1 MKRLK
6 VVLTALL
13 VGIVVLAIMP
23 ATAVFAADPPDS
35 TPSIIA
41 KKCYRNILE
50 AGDFLIVWESL
61 IPYATTPPGEL
72 VTEVFIWEFIDT
84 DGSTVLGSSNGW
96 AYVDDGYNYQCGSMY
111 FGFGGSTP
119 TWDPTPVNTLR
130 LRGNPLAFVTPPIYD
145 YPIDSID
152 YSLEVAT
159 DAVQSE
165 LALDILLI
173 SADLDAQWDLG
184 PTNSLIN
191 DDETGQTLSV
201 FGQAYFR
208 GAIYGLQALAPS
220 LFPLAVTTIDLADRA
235 WTDAYVTTL
244 ENQYAGTWVDTAK
257 EGGATLFG
265 TDFDL
270 LSVIILLGCVF
281 GMFIGN
287 TQLSNNHW
295 NAAIDVTFILVIG
308 AKLSFYGLGFL
319 GLIVAVSI
327 IYFGMRLFR
336 FPH

>member
-1 MKRLK
+1 MNKIK
-6 VVLTALL
+6 VASIALAVSVMIL
-13 VGIVVLAIMP
+13 VITP
-23 ATAVFAADPPDS
+23 AMAVFAADLPDD
-35 TPSIIA
+35 TPSIIT

-50 AGDFLIVWESL
+50 PGDFLIVWESL
-61 IPYATTPPGEL
+61 IPYATTPPGEI
-72 VTEVFIWEFIDT
+72 VTEVFIWEFIDI
-84 DGSTVLGSSNGW
+84 DGSTVLGSWKGW
-96 AYVDDGYNYQCGSMY
+96 AYVDDGFNHQCGSMY

-119 TWDPTPVNTLR
+119 TWDPTPANTLR
-130 LRGNPLAFVTPPIYD
+130 LRGNPLAFVTPPVYD
-145 YPIDSID
+145 FSIDSID
-152 YSLEVAT
+152 YSLEVVP
-159 DAVQSE
+159 DAVKQE
-165 LALDILLI
+165 LAIDILLI
-173 SADLDAQWDLG
+173 STDLDAQWGLPD
-184 PTNSLIN
+184 SLIN
-191 DDETGQTLSV
+191 DDETGQTLSI

-208 GAIYGLQALAPS
+208 GAIYGLQALAPG

-235 WTDAYVTTL
+235 WTDAYIITL

-295 NAAIDVTFILVIG
+295 NAAIDVAFILVVG

-319 GLIVAVSI
+319 GLIEALCI
-327 IYFGMRLFR
+327 IYVGMRLFR